1 MKGLEEVEG
10 RGMQGRHK
18 KREERDIVRAEEKQ
32 RLAVRQL
39 AASM

>member
-1 MKGLEEVEG
+1 MKSLEEVEG
-10 RGMQGRHK
+10 RGIKGRHK
-18 KREERDIVRAEEKQ
+18 QREERNIVRAEKKQ